1 LLCGAL
7 EEINMWD
14 KRQLHQFKH
23 EIEWLKNEILK
34 LKISLPRKP
43 SKQKQIDEY
52 ERQIKQKEYNIMFY
66 ENQDT

>member
-1 LLCGAL
+1 
-7 EEINMWD
+7 MWD

>member
-1 LLCGAL
+1 
-7 EEINMWD
+7 MWD
-14 KRQLHQFKH
+14 KRQLLQFKH